1 MSNLYF
7 NDSVNTLT
15 NINKY
20 MLTNYKQYKD
30 YLVNEDLFF
39 NIQTLT
45 FPILTFICLYTF
57 GYSIYKYKSKMYY
70 DNKYTDCL
78 KEKLI
83 NFVIK
88 QVTNNSSNADFFVKK
103 YKIKSYSDVYKIYDR
118 LVENY
123 NDKTMYCKTRK
134 TRSGKMY

>member
-1 MSNLYF
+1 MNNLSF
-7 NDSVNTLT
+7 NDSVNMFHQ
-15 NINKY
+15 Y

-30 YLVNEDLFF
+30 YLVNEDYFL
-39 NIQTLT
+39 NVQTLT
-45 FPILTFICLYTF
+45 FPILTLICLYTF
-57 GYSIYKYKSKMYY
+57 GYNIYKYKSKMYY
-70 DNKYTDCL
+70 DNKYSEHL

-118 LVENY
+118 FVENY
-123 NDKTMYCKTRK
+123 NDKTMYCKTRQ
-134 TRSGKMY
+134 TRSGRTY